1 LNAKLQTKKTII
13 NLLSEGYTMNNVGS
27 TDIVDNEKIR
37 LYSVTKKSM
46 DLILSFIGL
55 ILLIPVF
62 LILAI
67 LVKLDSKGPVFYAHT
82 RKGKNRS
89 DIKIYK
95 FRTMYSN
102 SDEIFESFSDEQ
114 KEEYYKNFKLD
125 NDPRVTKVGDF
136 LRRTS
141 LDEIPQLIN
150 VLKGDLSLV
159 GPRPIVEK
167 EICKYGQYAD
177 KLFSVIPG
185 ITGYWQSHG
194 RSDTSYEERIE
205 MDMYYID
212 NRSILLDIKIMF
224 KTVISVIKKEGAV

>member
-1 LNAKLQTKKTII
+1 
-13 NLLSEGYTMNNVGS
+13 MNNVGS

-194 RSDTSYEERIE
+194 RSDTSYDERVK

-212 NRSILLDIKIMF
+212 NKSILLDIKIMF

>member
-1 LNAKLQTKKTII
+1 
-13 NLLSEGYTMNNVGS
+13 MNNVGS
-27 TDIVDNEKIR
+27 TEIVDNEKIR

>member
-1 LNAKLQTKKTII
+1 
-13 NLLSEGYTMNNVGS
+13 MNNVGS

-212 NRSILLDIKIMF
+212 TRSILLDIKIMF

>member
-1 LNAKLQTKKTII
+1 
-13 NLLSEGYTMNNVGS
+13 MNNVGS

-212 NRSILLDIKIMF
+212 NKSILLDIKIMF

>member
-1 LNAKLQTKKTII
+1 
-13 NLLSEGYTMNNVGS
+13 MNNVGS
-27 TDIVDNEKIR
+27 TYIVDNEKIR

-177 KLFSVIPG
+177 TLFSVIPG

>member
-1 LNAKLQTKKTII
+1 
-13 NLLSEGYTMNNVGS
+13 MNNVGS

-141 LDEIPQLIN
+141 LDEIPQLIT

>member
-1 LNAKLQTKKTII
+1 
-13 NLLSEGYTMNNVGS
+13 MNNVAS

-141 LDEIPQLIN
+141 LDEIPQLMRRMFPT
-150 VLKGDLSLV
+150 LHSL
-159 GPRPIVEK
+159 
-167 EICKYGQYAD
+167 
-177 KLFSVIPG
+177 
-185 ITGYWQSHG
+185 T
-194 RSDTSYEERIE
+194 
-205 MDMYYID
+205 
-212 NRSILLDIKIMF
+212 
-224 KTVISVIKKEGAV
+224 

>member
-1 LNAKLQTKKTII
+1 
-13 NLLSEGYTMNNVGS
+13 MNNVGS
-27 TDIVDNEKIR
+27 TYIVDNEKIR

-125 NDPRVTKVGDF
+125 NDQRVTKVGDF

>member
-1 LNAKLQTKKTII
+1 
-13 NLLSEGYTMNNVGS
+13 MNNVGF

-37 LYSVTKKSM
+37 LYSIIKKIM
-46 DLILSFIGL
+46 DLILSLIGL

-102 SDEIFESFSDEQ
+102 SDEIFDSFSDEQ

-125 NDPRVTKVGDF
+125 NDPRVTKIGDF

-185 ITGYWQSHG
+185 ITGYWQANG
-194 RSDTSYEERIE
+194 RSDTSYDERVK

-212 NRSILLDIKIMF
+212 NKSILLDIKIMF

>member
-1 LNAKLQTKKTII
+1 
-13 NLLSEGYTMNNVGS
+13 MNNVGS

-212 NRSILLDIKIMF
+212 KRSILLDIKIMF

>member
-1 LNAKLQTKKTII
+1 
-13 NLLSEGYTMNNVGS
+13 MNNVGS

-212 NRSILLDIKIMF
+212 HMCFTLDAKILFQTIF
-224 KTVISVIKKEGAV
+224 SVLKGEGAI

>member
-1 LNAKLQTKKTII
+1 
-13 NLLSEGYTMNNVGS
+13 MNNVGS

-37 LYSVTKKSM
+37 LYSIIKKIM
-46 DLILSFIGL
+46 DLILSLIGL

-212 NRSILLDIKIMF
+212 NKSILLDIKIMF

>member
-1 LNAKLQTKKTII
+1 
-13 NLLSEGYTMNNVGS
+13 MNNVGS
-27 TDIVDNEKIR
+27 TDIVDNEKVS
-37 LYSVTKKSM
+37 LYSITKKIM
-46 DLILSFIGL
+46 DLVLSFIGL

-125 NDPRVTKVGDF
+125 NDPRVTKIGDF

>member
-1 LNAKLQTKKTII
+1 
-13 NLLSEGYTMNNVGS
+13 
-27 TDIVDNEKIR
+27 
-37 LYSVTKKSM
+37 
-46 DLILSFIGL
+46 
-55 ILLIPVF
+55 
-62 LILAI
+62 
-67 LVKLDSKGPVFYAHT
+67 
-82 RKGKNRS
+82 
-89 DIKIYK
+89 
-95 FRTMYSN
+95 MYSN
-102 SDEIFESFSDEQ
+102 SDEIFDSFSDEQ

-185 ITGYWQSHG
+185 ITGYWQANG
-194 RSDTSYEERIE
+194 RSDTSYDERVK

-212 NRSILLDIKIMF
+212 NKSILLDIKIMF

>member
-1 LNAKLQTKKTII
+1 
-13 NLLSEGYTMNNVGS
+13 MNNIGS

-67 LVKLDSKGPVFYAHT
+67 LVKLDSKGPVFYEHT
-82 RKGKNRS
+82 RKGKNRKK
-89 DIKIYK
+89 IKIYK

-194 RSDTSYEERIE
+194 RSDTSYDERVK

-212 NRSILLDIKIMF
+212 NKSILLDIKIMF

>member
-1 LNAKLQTKKTII
+1 
-13 NLLSEGYTMNNVGS
+13 MNNVAS
-27 TDIVDNEKIR
+27 TDIVDNEKVS
-37 LYSVTKKSM
+37 LYSITKKIM
-46 DLILSFIGL
+46 DLVLSFIGL

-212 NRSILLDIKIMF
+212 NKSILLDIKIMF

>member
-1 LNAKLQTKKTII
+1 
-13 NLLSEGYTMNNVGS
+13 MNNVGS

-141 LDEIPQLIN
+141 LDEIPQLAN

>member
-1 LNAKLQTKKTII
+1 
-13 NLLSEGYTMNNVGS
+13 MNNVGS

-125 NDPRVTKVGDF
+125 NDPRVTKIGDF

>member
-1 LNAKLQTKKTII
+1 
-13 NLLSEGYTMNNVGS
+13 MNNVGS

-125 NDPRVTKVGDF
+125 NDPRVTRIGDF

-141 LDEIPQLIN
+141 LDEIPQLAN

>member
-1 LNAKLQTKKTII
+1 
-13 NLLSEGYTMNNVGS
+13 MNNVAS
-27 TDIVDNEKIR
+27 TDIVDNEKVS
-37 LYSVTKKSM
+37 LYSITKKIM
-46 DLILSFIGL
+46 DLVLSFIGL

-125 NDPRVTKVGDF
+125 NDPRVTKIGDF

-141 LDEIPQLIN
+141 LDEIPQLAN

-212 NRSILLDIKIMF
+212 NKSILLDIKIMF

>member
-1 LNAKLQTKKTII
+1 
-13 NLLSEGYTMNNVGS
+13 MNNVGS

-212 NRSILLDIKIMF
+212 NRSILLDIKVMF

>member
-1 LNAKLQTKKTII
+1 
-13 NLLSEGYTMNNVGS
+13 MNNVGF

>member
-1 LNAKLQTKKTII
+1 
-13 NLLSEGYTMNNVGS
+13 MNNVGF

-37 LYSVTKKSM
+37 LYSIIKKIM
-46 DLILSFIGL
+46 DLILSLIGL

-102 SDEIFESFSDEQ
+102 SDEIFDSFSDEQ

>member
-1 LNAKLQTKKTII
+1 
-13 NLLSEGYTMNNVGS
+13 MNNVGS

-125 NDPRVTKVGDF
+125 NDPRVTKIGDF

-141 LDEIPQLIN
+141 LDEIPQLAN

>member
-1 LNAKLQTKKTII
+1 
-13 NLLSEGYTMNNVGS
+13 MNNVAS

-194 RSDTSYEERIE
+194 RSDTSYDERIE

-212 NRSILLDIKIMF
+212 NKSILLDIKIMF

>member
-1 LNAKLQTKKTII
+1 MECDNMTDFRANDIGEVTRGTTFYLIVKRTIDI
-13 NLLSEGYTMNNVGS
+13 LGALIGLVLLSP
-27 TDIVDNEKIR
+27 I
-37 LYSVTKKSM
+37 
-46 DLILSFIGL
+46 
-55 ILLIPVF
+55 F
-62 LILAI
+62 LIVAI
-67 LVKLDSKGPVFYAHT
+67 AIKLDSKGPIIFGHT
-82 RKGKNRS
+82 RKGLHGK
-89 DIKIYK
+89 DIKVYK
-95 FRTMYSN
+95 FRTMYEN
-102 SDEIFESFSDEQ
+102 SQEIFNNFTKEQ
-114 KEEYYKNFKLD
+114 KEEFYKNFKLE
-125 NDPRVTKVGDF
+125 NDPRVTKIGDF

>member
-1 LNAKLQTKKTII
+1 
-13 NLLSEGYTMNNVGS
+13 MNNVGS

-46 DLILSFIGL
+46 DLSLSFIGL

-125 NDPRVTKVGDF
+125 NDPRVTNVGDF

>member
-1 LNAKLQTKKTII
+1 
-13 NLLSEGYTMNNVGS
+13 MNNVGS

-194 RSDTSYEERIE
+194 RSDTSYDERIE

-212 NRSILLDIKIMF
+212 NKSILLDIKIMF

>member
-1 LNAKLQTKKTII
+1 
-13 NLLSEGYTMNNVGS
+13 MNNVS
-27 TDIVDNEKIR
+27 SAEVVEESKVSIYSILKKIFDV
-37 LYSVTKKSM
+37 S
-46 DLILSFIGL
+46 ISFISL
-55 ILLIPVF
+55 ILLSPVF

-67 LVKLDSKGPVFYAHT
+67 LVKLDSKGPVFYAHK

-102 SDEIFESFSDEQ
+102 SDEIFQSFTTEQ

-125 NDPRVTKVGDF
+125 NDPRVTKLGGF
-136 LRRTS
+136 LRKTS
-141 LDEIPQLIN
+141 LDELPQLLN
-150 VLKGDLSLV
+150 VLKGDLSLI

-167 EICKYGQYAD
+167 EISKYGEYAD
-177 KLFSVIPG
+177 KFFSVIPG
-185 ITGYWQSHG
+185 ITGYWQANG
-194 RSDTSYEERIE
+194 RSDTSYDERIQ

-212 NRSILLDIKIMF
+212 NRSFMMDIKIIL

>member
-1 LNAKLQTKKTII
+1 MT
-13 NLLSEGYTMNNVGS
+13 NVGS

-55 ILLIPVF
+55 ILLIPLF

>member
-1 LNAKLQTKKTII
+1 
-13 NLLSEGYTMNNVGS
+13 MNNVAS

-212 NRSILLDIKIMF
+212 NKSILLDIKIMF

>member
-1 LNAKLQTKKTII
+1 
-13 NLLSEGYTMNNVGS
+13 MNNVGS
-27 TDIVDNEKIR
+27 TYIVDNEKIR

-102 SDEIFESFSDEQ
+102 SDEIFDSFSDEQ

-194 RSDTSYEERIE
+194 RSDTSYDERIE

>member
-1 LNAKLQTKKTII
+1 
-13 NLLSEGYTMNNVGS
+13 MNNVGS

-67 LVKLDSKGPVFYAHT
+67 LVKLDSKGPVFYSHA

-102 SDEIFESFSDEQ
+102 SDEIFDSFSDEQ

-125 NDPRVTKVGDF
+125 NDQRVTKVGDF

>member
-1 LNAKLQTKKTII
+1 
-13 NLLSEGYTMNNVGS
+13 MNNVGF

-125 NDPRVTKVGDF
+125 NDQRVTKVGDF